1 MTFLYSYVSPV
12 AGCGSDVPF
21 IEMTLTQHRKW
32 DSNPEPLSYKY
43 GASLPNNKILDL
55 SKLKANAYDKI
66 LVNVIEKLKPDFRR
80 VKNIVGKRE
89 NVGTSIFSF
98 SYNVFRRSL
107 FLGRKNQELYVFS
120 CSYKQI
126 LIW

>member
-1 MTFLYSYVSPV
+1 MYSYISPV
-12 AGCGSDVPF
+12 AGSGSDMPF
-21 IEMTLTQHRKW
+21 IEMTLTRPRKW

-43 GASLPNNKILDL
+43 CASLLNNKILDL
-55 SKLKANAYDKI
+55 SKFKANADDKI

-80 VKNIVGKRE
+80 VENIVGKRE
-89 NVGTSIFSF
+89 IVGYQHFLLFLQCFQKVSF
-98 SYNVFRRSL
+98 SGSL
-107 FLGRKNQELYVFS
+107 KNQELLVFS

>member
-1 MTFLYSYVSPV
+1 MYSYVSPV

-21 IEMTLTQHRKW
+21 IEITLTQPSKW

-55 SKLKANAYDKI
+55 SKFKGSADDKI

-80 VKNIVGKRE
+80 VENIVGKRE
-89 NVGTSIFSF
+89 NVGYQYFLLFLQCFQKASF
-98 SYNVFRRSL
+98 SGS
-107 FLGRKNQELYVFS
+107 
-120 CSYKQI
+120 
-126 LIW
+126 